1 MAMEADGSI
10 HNEPHNEEY
19 DNART
24 IRLNEC
30 GINVLRFTNVEIE
43 NNIGT
48 VIKRIK
54 EWVEK
59 N

>member
-1 MAMEADGSI
+1 MEADGSI

-59 N
+59 K